1 VATGVPLDELP
12 PSVLYDVFQDSA
24 SVLTGLY
31 LERER
36 GASDA
41 PEAADW
47 WAKVTALRERMRAMD
62 PDDRAGLVDH
72 VTRWRS
78 EAADLTP

>member
-1 VATGVPLDELP
+1 MATGVPLDELP
-12 PSVLYDVFQDSA
+12 ASVLYDVFQDSA

-36 GASDA
+36 GASD
-41 PEAADW
+41 PSEAADW
-47 WAKVTALRERMRAMD
+47 WAKVTALREQMRAMD
-62 PDDRAGLVDH
+62 PDDRAGLVEH
-72 VTRWRS
+72 VTRWRR

>member
-36 GASDA
+36 S
-41 PEAADW
+41 
-47 WAKVTALRERMRAMD
+47 KVTAAPPSPAQHHNSLATS
-62 PDDRAGLVDH
+62 ASSLV
-72 VTRWRS
+72 VFPTRQPG
-78 EAADLTP
+78 AD